1 VQPPFRRVLIA
12 NRGEIAVRVIR
23 ACQELRAHAIA
34 VYSEADEG
42 ALHTRLADEVHLLGP
57 APAAESYLSVERI
70 LDVARQAGAEA
81 IHPGYG
87 FLSENAGFAE
97 ACGSAGITFVGP
109 PPAAMRLVG
118 DKAAARRLAAREGVP
133 VVPGYDGP
141 EQEPPA
147 LLDRAREIGFPV
159 MIKAAAGGGGRGMRI
174 VDAED
179 ELLEAAESAR
189 REATAAFGDGTLILE
204 RYVTAARHVEVQIL
218 GDHHGVV
225 VHLGERECSIQRRHQ
240 KVVEESPSPAC
251 SPELRAALGG
261 AAVRVARA
269 AGYWNAGTCEFLLDA
284 EGRFSFIEMNAR
296 LQVEHPVTEQVTGV
310 DLVKL
315 QLQIAA
321 GHPLPLTQQDVA
333 LRGHALELRLY
344 AEDPARDFLP
354 SAGRLERFAPPL
366 GNGLR
371 HDVGVATGDRINT
384 HYDAMLAKLIAFGE
398 DRAAV
403 LARARW
409 ALDHYAIEGVATNL
423 PLLRWIVD
431 HPDFVAGRATTE
443 LLARDWRPSVP
454 EAPSGQACAAAA
466 AHELA
471 SGRAGSAGSNSDPW
485 AALGPWRLLDEGIPF
500 AYDVAGAI
508 QLVVARRA
516 TDAESATLGRTDG
529 DAWSIAVAD
538 ETFLATPGADAT
550 VTVHDGRARR
560 RMDVVRR
567 ERDVLVTDRDTN
579 ASHVVQRAGPPGL
592 DATTAQSASA
602 GGPTRLT
609 APMPGR
615 VVKVAAREGERVREH
630 QALVVLEAMKIEHTV
645 AAPRDGVVEA
655 VHCDVGDSVDGGA
668 PLVTVI

>member
-1 VQPPFRRVLIA
+1 
-12 NRGEIAVRVIR
+12 VIR
-23 ACQELRAHAIA
+23 ACQELRARAIA
-34 VYSEADEG
+34 VYSEADAG
-42 ALHTRLADEVHLLGP
+42 ALHTRLADEAHLLGP
-57 APAAESYLSVERI
+57 APAVESYLSVERI
-70 LDVARQAGAEA
+70 LDVARRTGAEA

-97 ACGSAGITFVGP
+97 ACQSAGVTFVGP

-118 DKAAARRLAAREGVP
+118 DKAAARQLAVREGVP

-141 EQEPPA
+141 EQEPPV

-179 ELLEAAESAR
+179 HFTDAAESAR

-204 RYVTAARHVEVQIL
+204 RYVAGARHVEVQVL
-218 GDHHGVV
+218 VDHHGVV

-251 SPELRAALGG
+251 SPELRATLGS
-261 AAVRVARA
+261 AAIRVARA

-284 EGRFSFIEMNAR
+284 EGRSYFIEMNAR
-296 LQVEHPVTEQVTGV
+296 LQVEHPVTEQVTGL

-321 GHPLPLTQQDVA
+321 GHPLPLTQQDVT

-371 HDVGVATGDRINT
+371 HDVGVAGGDRVNT
-384 HYDAMLAKLIAFGE
+384 YYDAMLAKLIAFGD
-398 DRAAV
+398 DRAAA

-409 ALDHYAIEGVATNL
+409 ALEHYVVEGVATNL

-454 EAPSGQACAAAA
+454 SAPSGQALAAAA

-471 SGRAGSAGSNSDPW
+471 SGRARSEGSSSDPW
-485 AALGPWRLLDEGIPF
+485 VALGPWRLLDEGIPF
-500 AYDVAGAI
+500 AYDVDGAI

-516 TDAESATLGRTDG
+516 MDAERVTLGQPDG
-529 DAWSIAVAD
+529 EAWSITVAD
-538 ETFLATPGADAT
+538 KTFLATPGVDAT
-550 VTVHDGRARR
+550 VTVHHGGERR

-567 ERDVLVTDRDTN
+567 ERDVLVTDREAN
-579 ASHVVQRAGPPGL
+579 AGSVVRRAGPPSL
-592 DATTAQSASA
+592 DTAATQSASA

-645 AAPRDGVVEA
+645 AAPRDGVVQA
-655 VHCDVGDSVDGGA
+655 VHCDVGDTVDGGA
-668 PLVTVI
+668 VLVTVI